1 MTKALEAKEQPV
13 AKIFSD
19 DYVFSIP
26 DYQRPYSWTTEQAQD
41 LLEDLRGYIKANPG
55 EVSDKPSYFLGSIVL
70 IKSTSP
76 EADVVDGQQRLTTL
90 TLLLA
95 AIRANVDA
103 GLRGEI
109 TKYLYEKGNTFTG
122 TKDRFR
128 LTLRKRDAEFFQRY
142 VQREAGFEQLLLLAA
157 IESDSQ
163 KNLRDN
169 AAYFQKELQKISES
183 ARIELGQFILQRCY
197 LVTVSTP
204 DQASAYRIFSVLNSR
219 GLDLAA
225 TDILKAKII
234 GGIPEQQRVAYTE
247 KWENAEEDLGRE
259 DFNALFG
266 HVRTVYSKTKA
277 KESLL
282 KEFDQYV
289 PKHNEPVQ
297 FIDDV
302 LLPMANAF
310 ADISAS
316 SYAAPTHAD
325 QVNEHLRWLNRLE
338 FNDWVPPTLV
348 FFANHRH
355 DASKLTSFLSDLERL
370 AYFML
375 VTSASVYERI
385 DRFAKV
391 TREIESAS
399 DLHVEASALQ
409 LSPIEQFEFYSM
421 LDGPLYDALSTKAR
435 TPVVLRL
442 DSIVSDGTASYQHDV
457 VTIEHVLPQNP
468 KTGSDWE
475 RWFPDPTTRTS
486 WVHRVG
492 NLALLSR
499 KKNSQALNWD
509 FDRKKSSYFRRSNVT
524 PFALTTQVI
533 DHDEWTIEIVEA
545 RQRDLMSRFEA
556 HWRLGNRASVL

>member
-1 MTKALEAKEQPV
+1 MTKALQAKEQQV

-41 LLEDLRGYIKANPG
+41 LLEDLTGFIKANPG

-70 IKSTSP
+70 IKGTTP

-95 AIRANVDA
+95 AIRTNIDAN
-103 GLRGEI
+103 LRGEI

-128 LTLRKRDAEFFQRY
+128 LTLRKRDTEFFQRY
-142 VQREAGFEQLLLLAA
+142 VQREAGFEQLLLLAT

-169 AAYFQKELQKISES
+169 AAYFQKELQKINER

-204 DQASAYRIFSVLNSR
+204 DQASAYRIFSALNSR

-234 GGIPEQQRVAYTE
+234 GGIPEHQRVAYTE
-247 KWENAEEDLGRE
+247 KWENTEEDLGRE

-266 HVRTVYSKTKA
+266 HVRTIYSKTKA

-289 PKHNEPVQ
+289 PKHNQPIQ

-310 ADISAS
+310 ADISTS
-316 SYAAPTHAD
+316 SYSAPTHAER
-325 QVNEHLRWLNRLE
+325 VNEHLRWLNRLE
-338 FNDWVPPTLV
+338 FKDWVPPALM
-348 FFANHRH
+348 FFSIHQH
-355 DASKLTSFLSDLERL
+355 DANKVVGFVGELERL

-399 DLHVEASALQ
+399 DMSVEASALQ
-409 LSPIEQFEFYSM
+409 LSSLEQFEFYST
-421 LDGPLYDALSTKAR
+421 LGGPLYDTLSAKAR
-435 TPVVLRL
+435 TPVLLRL
-442 DSIVSDGTASYQHDV
+442 DSIVSDGTATYQHDI

-468 KTGSDWE
+468 KAGSDWE
-475 RWFPDPTTRTS
+475 RWFPDPITRNL

-499 KKNSQALNWD
+499 KKNGQASNWD
-509 FDRKKSSYFRRSNVT
+509 FERKKTSYFRQTSVT
-524 PFALTTQVI
+524 PFPLTTQVI
-533 DHDEWTIEIVEA
+533 DHDEWTVKIVEA
-545 RQRDLMSRFEA
+545 RQRDLMSRLEK
-556 HWRLGNRASVL
+556 HWRLADRVNVL